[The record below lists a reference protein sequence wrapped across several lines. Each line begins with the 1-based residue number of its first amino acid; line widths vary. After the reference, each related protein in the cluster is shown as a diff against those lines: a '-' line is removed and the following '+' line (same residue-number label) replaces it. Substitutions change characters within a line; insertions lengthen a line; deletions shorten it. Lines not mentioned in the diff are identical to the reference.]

1 MAKKGEGGQKGL
13 CTLLKSTSSGPWAAR
28 FDKAED
34 FRHMRQNIRDKTNEK
49 EYQKKF
55 NGCFPFSYNSNFIG
69 APRNGEGR
77 YVRKYVYT
85 VSRFPRYLIRSLLVS
100 HLSE

>member
-85 VSRFPRYLIRSLLVS
+85 VSLLVS